1 MDMEVLSL
9 KKQDFGV
16 AFIPFYALAFLL
28 VLSVSA
34 LGSKAITVMS
44 QSSPLTGRHTII
56 IDAGHG
62 GEDGGATS
70 CAGYLES
77 GINLEIALRMNDMM
91 HYLGYDTVMV
101 RTTDTAIHTK
111 GDTIAAR
118 KASDLKERARLVN
131 ETENG
136 ILISIHQ
143 NYFSDDRYSG
153 AQVFYPMT
161 GDSKKLGTLL
171 QTNIVNIL
179 NPDSKRLAKKASGVY
194 LLEHIECTGVLIECG
209 FLSNPEEEQ
218 KLRSDAYQKQLC
230 AVIAATLSSF
240 LA

>member
-1 MDMEVLSL
+1 MKKHDICLALIPIYSL
-9 KKQDFGV
+9 VFLV
-16 AFIPFYALAFLL
+16 VLL
-28 VLSVSA
+28 VTI

-44 QSSPLTGRHTII
+44 QSSPLSDRHTII

-77 GINLEIALRMNDMM
+77 TINLEIALRMDDMM
-91 HYLGYDTVMV
+91 HFLGYDTIMV
-101 RTTDTAIHTK
+101 RTTDTAIHVK
-111 GDTIAAR
+111 GDTISAR
-118 KASDLKERARLVN
+118 KASDLKERVKLAN
-131 ETENG
+131 DTENG

-153 AQVFYPMT
+153 AQVFYPT
-161 GDSKKLGTLL
+161 IGDSEQLGKLL
-171 QTNIVNIL
+171 QKSLVTTL
-179 NPDSKRLAKKASGVY
+179 NPNSKRQAKKASGVY

-218 KLRSDAYQKQLC
+218 KLRSDRYQKQLC
-230 AVIAATLSSF
+230 AVIAATIGSF

>member
-1 MDMEVLSL
+1 MKKHDAWLTLIPIYSLVFLVVL
-9 KKQDFGV
+9 
-16 AFIPFYALAFLL
+16 
-28 VLSVSA
+28 LSTI

-44 QSSPLTGRHTII
+44 QSSPLEDRHTII

-70 CAGYLES
+70 CTGYLES
-77 GINLEIALRMNDMM
+77 AINLEIALRMDDMM
-91 HYLGYDTVMV
+91 HLLGYNTAMI

-111 GDTIAAR
+111 GNTISAR
-118 KASDLKERARLVN
+118 KASDLKERAKLAN
-131 ETENG
+131 NTENA

-153 AQVFYPMT
+153 AQVFYPSA
-161 GDSKKLGTLL
+161 GDSEALGKQL
-171 QTNIVNIL
+171 QTNLVRTL
-179 NPDSKRLAKKASGVY
+179 NPNSKRLAKKASGVY
-194 LLEHIECTGVLIECG
+194 LLEHIECTGVLVECG

-218 KLRSDAYQKQLC
+218 KLRSDYYQKQLC
-230 AVIAATLSSF
+230 AVIAATIGSF